1 MSTLVTYVLLSLPLV
16 GAYSLLSIGI
26 VVVFRASRVL
36 NLAHG
41 AMAMFPAY
49 VTYEMVR
56 RGVPL
61 AGALPLGVASGALL
75 GAGVERA
82 FVRPLARQGPTAQ
95 TVGTVAVYGLV
106 VALAAQLWGSGSLIA
121 PQTFPAGGMHV
132 GGAVLRWGQLGLF
145 AVGLVCA
152 ALLMLLFRFTG
163 IGLAMRAAA
172 ENGRAASLMGVNPQQ
187 MARLAW
193 MLGGALAA
201 LAGILLSGVTSLQPY
216 SLSLQ
221 MLPAFVA
228 ALIGGFASPG
238 GAVLGS
244 AVVGVAQGIV
254 PWMAT
259 LPLVGGIMGQTGV
272 TEVVLTLVAVLVM
285 SLRGSRLVAGETRT
299 ALGGSTATAP
309 LTAFDVRRLR
319 TRSAQRRGL
328 NYVLLAVLVAW
339 PLLGVTSMFGV
350 STYSLLGAAILAAE
364 YFVIA
369 ASIVMLTGWVGQISL
384 SQASFVGV
392 SAFACAKVAQGL
404 GIGFPA
410 TILVG
415 ALAAGLASALLGVVA
430 LRVRGLYLAVAT
442 LIFAWMADQYLFVAS
457 WFTGVGGSVSVQTPS
472 VGRRGTFPYF
482 DFGSRSTV
490 YLVML
495 AACAAILYAL
505 SNLRDSRTGRAFAA
519 VRGSEMAAASLGI
532 DVVRYKL
539 VAFALAGAIA
549 GVAGSLILT
558 HEVTVVPAQFSLSQ
572 SLFFLAVAVVG
583 GLRSLPGA
591 AVAAVLF
598 GALSELFFEVPA
610 LGEYLQLTS
619 AAILAVVLVVYPG
632 GLAAVPGTLRRPLDR
647 AGGAFPS
654 AALRR
659 RLAAL
664 VARRP
669 ALPRPSLHVLAP
681 HRAAAAPQRRVLA
694 FLPQPATTVAVAT
707 TEAAGD
713 PEAALHEVGSQN
725 TTLSLGERFHATGA
739 VLEAGNVT
747 VRFGGVV
754 AVDDASLTVRAGQ
767 VVGLI
772 GPNGAGKTTLFN
784 AISGLNQPASGRIHL
799 FGDDV
804 TSLSVHRRAAA
815 GLGRTFQII
824 QLFPELTVF
833 ENLMVATHLQTRTH
847 VVTHMLVTPGGIR
860 AELRAEETCRRVV
873 RFLSLQQVA
882 DQPVAGLPFGV
893 LRQVE
898 LGRALVT
905 GAPVLMLDEP
915 ASGLDNAETDRFAEL
930 LLYVRDQLGVSILL
944 IEHDVRMVTA
954 VTDYMYVLNRG
965 RMLAQGTPAQV
976 RANPDV
982 IAAYLGS
989 APVQAEAV

>member
-1 MSTLVTYVLLSLPLV
+1 MSALFTYLLLSLPLV
-16 GAYSLLSIGI
+16 GAYCLLSIGI

-49 VTYEMVR
+49 VTYELVR

-61 AGALPLGVASGALL
+61 AAALPLGVVSGALL
-75 GAGVERA
+75 GAAVERA
-82 FVRPLARQGPTAQ
+82 FVRPLGRQGPTAQ

-106 VALAAQLWGSGSLIA
+106 VAMAAQLWGSGSLIA
-121 PQTFPAGGMHV
+121 PRAFPTGGVHV
-132 GGAVLRWGQLGLF
+132 GGTVLSWGQLGLF
-145 AVGLVCA
+145 GVGLVVA
-152 ALLMLLFRFTG
+152 ALVMALFRFTG
-163 IGLAMRAAA
+163 VGLAMRAAA

-193 MLGGALAA
+193 MIGGALAG

-228 ALIGGFASPG
+228 ALIGGFGSVG
-238 GAVLGS
+238 GAVAGS
-244 AVVGVAQGIV
+244 AVVGLAQGVV

-259 LPLVGGIMGQTGV
+259 LPLVGGVMGQSGV
-272 TEVVLTLVAVLVM
+272 TEVALTLLAMLVM
-285 SLRGSRLVAGETRT
+285 YLRGSRFVAGESRG
-299 ALGGSTATAP
+299 ALGVAVATVP

-319 TRSAQRRGL
+319 TRSAGRRGI
-328 NYVLLAVLVAW
+328 NYALLAALVSW
-339 PLLGVTSMFGV
+339 PLLGISSVFGI
-350 STYSLLGAAILAAE
+350 STFSLLGAAILSAE

-392 SAFACAKVAQGL
+392 SAFACAKVAGAFGL
-404 GIGFPA
+404 AFPLTLVIG
-410 TILVG
+410 
-415 ALAAGLASALLGVVA
+415 AACAALASALLGVVA

-457 WFTGVGGSVSVQTPS
+457 WFTGVGGSVSAQTPS
-472 VGRRGTFPYF
+472 VGRRGAFPFF
-482 DFGSRSTV
+482 DFSSRTTV
-490 YLVML
+490 YLVIL
-495 AACAAILYAL
+495 AVAAAILYAF

-519 VRGSEMAAASLGI
+519 LRGSETAAASLGI

-539 VAFALAGAIA
+539 VAFAVAGSVA
-549 GVAGSLILT
+549 GIAGSLILT
-558 HEVTVVPAQFSLSQ
+558 YEVTIVPAQFSLSQ
-572 SLFFLAVAVVG
+572 SLFFLAIAVVG

-610 LGEYLQLTS
+610 LGAYLQLTS
-619 AAILAVVLVVYPG
+619 ALILAVVLVAYPG
-632 GLAAVPGTLRRPLDR
+632 GLAAVPASLRRVAPPLLARLAPLRD
-647 AGGAFPS
+647 AVGAV
-654 AALRR
+654 LRR
-659 RLAAL
+659 R
-664 VARRP
+664 P
-669 ALPRPSLHVLAP
+669 TLPRPSLRVLVP
-681 HRAAAAPQRRVLA
+681 SRAIAGEAAAPRRVQA
-694 FLPQPATTVAVAT
+694 FLPQPRPAPVLSNVAP
-707 TEAAGD
+707 AAPV
-713 PEAALHEVGSQN
+713 PERAPLA
-725 TTLSLGERFHATGA
+725 LGERFQASGA
-739 VLEAGNVT
+739 VLEARGVT
-747 VRFGGVV
+747 VRFGGVL
-754 AVDDASLTVRAGQ
+754 AVDDASLTVHGGQ
-767 VVGLI
+767 IVGLI

-784 AISGLNQPASGRIHL
+784 AISGLNEPSSGEIRL
-799 FGDDV
+799 FGEDV
-804 TSLSVHRRAAA
+804 TALPVHRRAAA

-833 ENLMVATHLQTRTH
+833 ENLMVATHLQNRTRMAS
-847 VVTHMLVTPGGIR
+847 HMLVTPGGIR

-873 RFLSLQQVA
+873 RFLSLEAVA
-882 DQPVAGLPFGV
+882 DEAAGGLPFGL

-915 ASGLDNAETDRFAEL
+915 ASGLDNTETDRFADL
-930 LLYVRDQLGVSILL
+930 LLYVRDQLGISILL

-954 VTDYMYVLNRG
+954 VSDHMYVLNRG
-965 RMLAQGTPAQV
+965 RILAHGTPAEV

-982 IAAYLGS
+982 IAAYLGEP
-989 APVQAEAV
+989 ATPTAAAV

>member
-1 MSTLVTYVLLSLPLV
+1 MSTLFTYLLLSLPLV
-16 GAYSLLSIGI
+16 GAYALLSVGI

-49 VTYEMVR
+49 VTYELVHHR
-56 RGVPL
+56 LPL
-61 AGALPLGVASGALL
+61 AVALPLGVVSGGLL
-75 GAGVERA
+75 GAAVERV

-121 PQTFPAGGMHV
+121 PQAFPAGGVHA
-132 GGAVLRWGQLGLF
+132 GGAVLAWGQLGLF
-145 AVGLVCA
+145 TVGLVCA
-152 ALLMLLFRFTG
+152 ALLMALFRFTG

-172 ENGRAASLMGVNPQQ
+172 ENGRAASLMGVNPQK

-193 MLGGALAA
+193 MLGGAMAA

-228 ALIGGFASPG
+228 ALIGGFGSVG
-238 GAVLGS
+238 GAVVGS
-244 AVVGVAQGIV
+244 VVVGVAQGIV
-254 PWMAT
+254 PWLAT
-259 LPLVGGIMGQTGV
+259 LPAIGGVMGQSGV
-272 TEVVLTLVAVLVM
+272 TEVVLTLVAMLVM
-285 SLRGSRLVAGETRT
+285 YLRGSRFTAGDTRA
-299 ALGGSTATAP
+299 ALGGAVASVP
-309 LTAFDVRRLR
+309 LTAFDVRKLR
-319 TRSAQRRGL
+319 TRSPRRRGV
-328 NYVLLAVLVAW
+328 NYVVLALLVGW
-339 PLLGVTSMFGV
+339 PLVGISQIAGI
-350 STYSLLGAAILAAE
+350 STFSLLGAAILATE
-364 YFVIA
+364 YFVVA

-392 SAFACAKVAQGL
+392 SAFACAKVAGATGL
-404 GIGFPA
+404 AFPA
-410 TILVG
+410 TMLVG
-415 ALAAGLASALLGVVA
+415 AASAALASALLGVVA

-457 WFTGVGGSVSVQTPS
+457 WFTGAGGSVSVQTPS
-472 VGRRGTFPYF
+472 LGRRGGFPFF
-482 DFGSRSTV
+482 DFSSRTTV

-495 AACAAILYAL
+495 AVAGAILYAF

-519 VRGSEMAAASLGI
+519 LRGSETAAASLGI

-539 VAFALAGAIA
+539 VAFAVAGAVA
-549 GVAGSLILT
+549 GLAGSLILT
-558 HEVTVVPAQFSLSQ
+558 YEVTIVPAQFSLSQ
-572 SLFFLAVAVVG
+572 SLFFLAIAVVG
-583 GLRSLPGA
+583 GLRSLSGA
-591 AVAAVLF
+591 AVAAILF

-619 AAILAVVLVVYPG
+619 ALILAVVLVAYPG
-632 GLAAVPGTLRRPLDR
+632 GLAAVP
-647 AGGAFPS
+647 AS
-654 AALRR
+654 VR
-659 RLAAL
+659 RLAARL
-664 VARRP
+664 PIRAVLDRRP
-669 ALPRPSLHVLAP
+669 SFPQFPALRIPSVRVLAP
-681 HRAAAAPQRRVLA
+681 SRTGDGQRRVLA
-694 FLPQPATTVAVAT
+694 FLPQPRPALALATAGAPVASAEIAPPV
-707 TEAAGD
+707 EAR
-713 PEAALHEVGSQN
+713 PLV
-725 TTLSLGERFHATGA
+725 LGERFHAAGPL
-739 VLEAGNVT
+739 LEARNVT

-754 AVDDASLTVRAGQ
+754 AVDDASLTVRGGQ
-767 VVGLI
+767 IVGLI

-784 AISGLNQPASGRIHL
+784 AISGLNEPSSGAIHL
-799 FGDDV
+799 FGEDV
-804 TSLSVHRRAAA
+804 TALPVHKRAAA
-815 GLGRTFQII
+815 GLGRTFQVI

-833 ENLMVATHLQTRTH
+833 ENLMVATHLQNHTRIAS
-847 VVTHMLVTPGGIR
+847 HMLVTPRGIR

-873 RFLSLQQVA
+873 RFLSLEAVA
-882 DQPVAGLPFGV
+882 DSPVAGLPFGV

-915 ASGLDNAETDRFAEL
+915 ASGLDNTETDRFADL
-930 LLYVRDQLGVSILL
+930 LRYVRDQLGISILL

-965 RMLAQGTPAQV
+965 RILAQGTPAEV

-982 IAAYLGS
+982 IAAYLGEP
-989 APVQAEAV
+989 ATPAVAAV